1 MSHRTYIIYNMY
13 KVAEQVRI
21 LLKDVKQ
28 CQTMV
33 KQYSDSYRTLVLF
46 LLIIRKVSD
55 NIMTVAEHNSIVFKL
70 SEYVRNSQYSY
81 RTY

>member
-1 MSHRTYIIYNMY
+1 MSNN
-13 KVAEQVRI
+13 VRQWSNNI
-21 LLKDVKQ
+21 
-28 CQTMV
+28 QTMV

-70 SEYVRNSQYSY
+70 SEYVRNGQYSY

>member
-21 LLKDVKQ
+21 LLKD
-28 CQTMV
+28 V

-70 SEYVRNSQYSY
+70 SEYVRNGQYSY